1 MRKLMWFTIGFG
13 GACAVGAYW
22 LCEYLLFFCVA
33 AAVLSG
39 AAFLLRDDWK
49 WLRPACAVFLGM
61 AMGFGWFLGF
71 DSIRLEPARHQ
82 DGQTISVIAEVS
94 DYSYSTDYGCAVKG
108 NYQLDG
114 QEYAVLLY
122 LDEDKALSPGDQVS
136 GLFRLR
142 YTNASEDVTYH
153 RGNGVF
159 LLAYQEDAVQIAEAD
174 AVPLKLLPA
183 VMRQWIIDRI
193 NEVFPADT
201 AFFARALLLGDRTD
215 VDYETN
221 TAFKISGISH
231 IIAVSGLH
239 ISILFS
245 VVMLLAGRRR
255 VLSAMVGIPVLV
267 LFAAVAGFT
276 PSITRACLMQILMLL
291 SLLFD
296 REYDPPTSLS
306 FAALV
311 MLVCNPMVIT
321 SASFQLS
328 VGCMAGIFLFSN
340 PIRTWI
346 LNFKCWSRWDGKSL
360 GGRLRNWFAAGVS
373 VTISAMFFTTPLV
386 ACYFGAVSLIGVVT
400 NLLTLWAVSVVFY
413 GIMTVCLLSLF
424 WMKAAAA
431 AAWAISWLIRY
442 ILAVAKTL
450 SAFPLAAVYTKSVYI
465 VFWLVFAYMLGLVFL
480 LLKRK
485 KPYVLICCGV
495 LGLVVALLLSWT
507 EPLLD
512 ENRMMVL
519 DVGQGQCIL
528 LQSEGRTYM
537 VDCGGDSDSEAADMA
552 AETLLSMGIYRLDG
566 LILTHYDRDHA
577 GGVGYLLSRIPAD
590 AVFLPASEDDGALD
604 GILPYCEDTVRFV
617 DDDLELAWGNSKMI
631 VYGPLLSKSDNESG
645 LSVLFDGGKCD
656 ILITGDMST
665 MGEMLLVKQK
675 QLSEVT
681 AIVAGHHG
689 SKSSTGELLLQA
701 TKPEY
706 AFISVGEDNYYGH
719 PSDAVL
725 QRLQAVGCAVYR
737 TDLHGTIIFRR

>member
-1 MRKLMWFTIGFG
+1 MRKLMWFTIGFA

-33 AAVLSG
+33 AVVLSG
-39 AAFLLRDDWK
+39 AAFLLRDDRK

-61 AMGFGWFLGF
+61 AMGFGWFFGF
-71 DSIRLEPARHQ
+71 DSIRLDPARRV
-82 DGQTISVIAEVS
+82 DGQTIFVTAEVS
-94 DYSYSTDYGCAVKG
+94 DYSYPTDYGCAVKG
-108 NYQLDG
+108 NIQLDG

-122 LDEDKALSPGDQVS
+122 QDEDQTLSPGDLVR
-136 GLFRLR
+136 GLFRFR
-142 YTNASEDVTYH
+142 YTNGPEDVTYH

-159 LLAYQEDAVQIAEAD
+159 LLANQEDAVQIVETED
-174 AVPLKLLPA
+174 VPLKLFPA
-183 VMRQWIIDRI
+183 MMRQRIVDRI
-193 NEVFPADT
+193 DEVFPGDT

-245 VVMLLAGRRR
+245 IVMLLAGRRR
-255 VLSAMVGIPVLV
+255 VLSALVGAPILI
-267 LFAAVAGFT
+267 LFAAVADFT

-291 SLLFD
+291 ALLFD

-328 VGCMAGIFLFSN
+328 IGCMAGIFLFSN

-346 LNFKCWSRWDGKSL
+346 LNFKCWSRWDGKTV
-360 GGRLRNWFAAGVS
+360 GGRLRNWFATGVS
-373 VTISAMFFTTPLV
+373 VTFSAIFFTTPLV

-400 NLLTLWAVSVVFY
+400 NLLTLWAVSVVFC
-413 GIMTVCLLSLF
+413 GIMAVCLLSLV
-424 WMKAAAA
+424 WMKAAAVS
-431 AAWAISWLIRY
+431 AWIISWLIRY
-442 ILAVAKTL
+442 ILVVAKTL
-450 SAFPLAAVYTKSVYI
+450 SAFPLAAVYTKSVYV
-465 VFWLVFAYMLGLVFL
+465 VFWLVFVNLLVLVFL
-480 LLKRK
+480 LLKRR
-485 KPYVLICCGV
+485 KPSVLICCGV
-495 LGLVVALLLSWT
+495 FGLVAAMLLSWT

-537 VDCGGDSDSEAADMA
+537 VDCGGDSDSKAADMA

-590 AVFLPASEDDGALD
+590 VVFLPSSEDDGALD
-604 GILPYCEDTVRFV
+604 GILPYCENTVRFV
-617 DDDLELAWGNSKMI
+617 KDDLELAWGNSKMI
-631 VYGPLLSKSDNESG
+631 VFGPLASKTDNESG
-645 LSVLFDGGKCD
+645 LGVLFDGGKCD

-675 QLSEVT
+675 QLPEVT

-689 SKSSTGELLLQA
+689 SNSSTGELLLEA

-706 AFISVGEDNYYGH
+706 AFISVGEDNFYGH

-725 QRLQAVGCAVYR
+725 QRLQSVGCTVYR